1 MKVTVYDKL
10 ALMEFLYLVRN
21 EPRAIF
27 KACSELISDKSYIMK
42 ILIFLVLQ
50 LNARRFQGQPVP
62 GPQPTAHGPPRRF
75 MDQ

>member
-27 KACSELISDKSYIMK
+27 KACSELISDKSFIMK

-50 LNARRFQGQPVP
+50 IMAYRFSGS
-62 GPQPTAHGPPRRF
+62 GDEIGPPAPPKPRVSA
-75 MDQ
+75 